1 MRKIFSMIMVALVA
15 MFATTSCVLSSGT
28 DPDPNRKYNLL
39 WGRVNN
45 AINQHYDHSRA
56 VAHLNDVMLD
66 REYVERVYKQCDIVA
81 GTNVYT
87 ITYASNSDSYR
98 IVTDGKR
105 LDEGGVWTIYYRT
118 TPYMEFGKVG
128 KAIGIDGET
137 SKFELVV
144 DNSHWGYTYYADSY
158 TADSE
163 IEYEY
168 DDIAESLCVTFNTFK
183 GFCSDDPTPS
193 DYVIEFETVEPLV
206 IRAAIEQGKIDILY
220 KDLIKNTSRELTVE
234 IENRNVTFAT
244 TNGSNR

>member
-15 MFATTSCVLSSGT
+15 MFATSSCMLSSGT
-28 DPDPNRKYNLL
+28 DPNPNRKDNLL

-56 VAHLNDVMLD
+56 VAYLNDMMLQ
-66 REYVERVYKQCDIVA
+66 REYVDSAYKHYELFE
-81 GTNVYT
+81 GTNAYT
-87 ITYASNSDSYR
+87 ITYASNTDSYR

-118 TPYMEFGKVG
+118 TPYMEFGEVG

-144 DNSHWGYTYYADSY
+144 DNSHWGYTYYANSY
-158 TADSE
+158 TAESE

-168 DDIAESLCVTFNTFK
+168 DDIVESLCVKFNTFK
-183 GFCSDDPTPS
+183 GFCSDDPIPS

-220 KDLIKNTSRELTVE
+220 KDLIKNTSRALTVE

-244 TNGSNR
+244 TK

>member
-15 MFATTSCVLSSGT
+15 MFATSSCMLSSGT
-28 DPDPNRKYNLL
+28 DPNPNRKDNLL

-66 REYVERVYKQCDIVA
+66 REYVESVYKQCDIVA
-81 GTNVYT
+81 GTNAYT

-118 TPYMEFGKVG
+118 TPYMEFGEVG

-137 SKFELVV
+137 SKFKLVV
-144 DNSHWGYTYYADSY
+144 DNSHWGYTYYANSY
-158 TADSE
+158 TAESE

-168 DDIAESLCVTFNTFK
+168 DDIVESLCVKFNTFK

-244 TNGSNR
+244 TK